1 MEGTVMF
8 LYLVQHAETKS
19 KDEDTE
25 RHLSDKGIADIVKVA
40 TFVAKHVTLKVDSIG
55 HSGKARARQT
65 AEILAKHLNPPTGVS
80 AADGLEPLADPSV
93 WTKRLADEKEDLML
107 VGHLPHLDKL
117 AAKLICQDE
126 NKSVVAFQM
135 GGIVCLE
142 RGDSGDWR
150 VRWMVTP
157 KMLK

>member
-1 MEGTVMF
+1 MN
-8 LYLVQHAETKS
+8 LYLVQHAQAKS
-19 KDEDTE
+19 AEEDPE
-25 RHLSDKGIADIVKVA
+25 RHLSKQGQADIEKVA
-40 TFVAKHVTLKVDSIG
+40 TFVAKHVTLKVDRIS

-65 AEILAKHLNPPTGVS
+65 AEILAKHLNPPPGVS
-80 AADGLEPLADPSV
+80 VADGLEPLADPSI

-117 AAKLICQDE
+117 AAKLICQDQ
-126 NKSVVAFQM
+126 NTSVVAFQM

-142 RGDSGDWR
+142 RDDTGDWR

-157 KMLK
+157 AMLK

>member
-1 MEGTVMF
+1 MY
-8 LYLVQHAETKS
+8 LYLAQHAEAKS
-19 KDEDTE
+19 KDEDPE
-25 RHLSDKGIADIVKVA
+25 RHLSDKGKIDIEKVA
-40 TFVAKHVTLKVDSIG
+40 TFVARHVAFKVDRII
-55 HSGKARARQT
+55 HSGKIRARQT
-65 AEILAKHLNPPTGVS
+65 AEILAKHLNPPAGVS
-80 AADGLEPLADPSV
+80 VAEGLDPLADLSI
-93 WTKRLADEKEDLML
+93 WANKLADEKVDIML

-117 AAKLICQDE
+117 VARLICRDE

-142 RGDSGDWR
+142 RDDSGDWR